1 MNEEESDCK
10 FRVFYFC
17 LCWFFHMVSLSLFL
31 YFSFLLL
38 FFPLPVFT
46 LTEEAV
52 TFLGQTA
59 TSSIWKKEGWIYL
72 ICGYYN
78 KVSAIYIVKGILS
91 SKPFAFLRKNKVK
104 KVCCTTFYHSPIPP
118 KSHYQNPIFTLSHL
132 LIYSTCYS
140 KTKCI

>member
-1 MNEEESDCK
+1 MKKNLTANFEYSTFVSAGFSIWCHYPCS
-10 FRVFYFC
+10 FTLAFC
-17 LCWFFHMVSLSLFL
+17 CF
-31 YFSFLLL
+31 

-104 KVCCTTFYHSPIPP
+104 KVCCTTFYYSPIPP

-140 KTKCI
+140 KTKYI